1 MSLLSAASP
10 FNSDN
15 TPRKRVSTMKQSL
28 NKYERQLE
36 EQIEEPMQNLEPAT
50 IEDSQNISN
59 NRKGV
64 IDNLLNN
71 MSNVSPDNDGTK
83 LGNFNPP
90 SYPVINQLKP
100 PPQFNYNKNEMSPDE
115 LKPKNQLQIPATVI
129 PNKVGNYSAT
139 ENSSAVYSDYN
150 NSYGNIAKNDYTPY
164 YAKMGITGSLDD
176 KMIEKLNY
184 MIHLLEEQK
193 NEKTN
198 FVNEEFFLYTFL
210 GIFMIFIVDSFSKA
224 HKYTR

>member
-1 MSLLSAASP
+1 MSLLATASP
-10 FNSDN
+10 FNNDN
-15 TPRKRVSTMKQSL
+15 APKKRVSTMKQSL
-28 NKYERQLE
+28 QKFER
-36 EQIEEPMQNLEPAT
+36 QIEEPMQNLEPAT
-50 IEDSQNISN
+50 IDDSQNIN
-59 NRKGV
+59 DNRKGV

-71 MSNVSPDNDGTK
+71 MSNVSPDNDGNK

-90 SYPVINQLKP
+90 SYPVVNQLKP
-100 PPQFNYNKNEMSPDE
+100 PAVFNYNKNEMSPDE

-139 ENSSAVYSDYN
+139 EKSSAIYSDYN
-150 NSYGNIAKNDYTPY
+150 NSYGNIAKTDYTPY
-164 YAKMGITGSLDD
+164 YAKAGITGSFDD

>member
-1 MSLLSAASP
+1 MSLLATASP
-10 FNSDN
+10 FNNDN
-15 TPRKRVSTMKQSL
+15 APRKRVSTMKQSL
-28 NKYERQLE
+28 NKFER
-36 EQIEEPMQNLEPAT
+36 QIEEPMQNLEPST
-50 IEDSQNISN
+50 IDDSQNINDS
-59 NRKGV
+59 RKGV

-71 MSNVSPDNDGTK
+71 MSNVSPDNDGNK

-90 SYPVINQLKP
+90 SYPEVNQLKP
-100 PPQFNYNKNEMSPDE
+100 PPLFKYNKNEMSPEE
-115 LKPKNQLQIPATVI
+115 LKPKNQLQIPATII

-150 NSYGNIAKNDYTPY
+150 NSYGNISKTDYTPY
-164 YAKMGITGSLDD
+164 YAKMGINGSLDD

>member
-10 FNSDN
+10 FNNDN

-28 NKYERQLE
+28 NKFER
-36 EQIEEPMQNLEPAT
+36 QIEEPMQNLEPAT

-139 ENSSAVYSDYN
+139 EHSSAIYSDYN
-150 NSYGNIAKNDYTPY
+150 NSYGNIAKSDYTPY
-164 YAKMGITGSLDD
+164 YAKMGINSSLDD